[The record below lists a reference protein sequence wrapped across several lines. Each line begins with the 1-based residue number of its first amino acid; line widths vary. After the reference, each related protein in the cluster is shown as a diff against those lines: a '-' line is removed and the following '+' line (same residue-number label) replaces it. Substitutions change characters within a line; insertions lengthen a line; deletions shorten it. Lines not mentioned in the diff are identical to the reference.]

1 MHGFVRLGASF
12 VMHRREF
19 ATRRRRLM
27 DMMREGSVAIVP
39 TAPVRPRN
47 RDVDFPYRPDS
58 NFYYLTGFGE
68 PDAVA
73 VLAPGR
79 EQGEFVMFCRERDP
93 AAEQWHGSRLGLE
106 GACERHG
113 ADDAFP
119 IGDIDDILPGLLES
133 RSRVYYAMGHY
144 PEFDRRMFAWV
155 AKVRGGARSSGVLGE
170 LVMLDHLVHEM
181 RLFKSKAEVRAMSKA
196 AEVSAAAHERAMR
209 MCRPGMS
216 EYQIEAELLH
226 EFTRA
231 GCRAPAYPSIVGP
244 AARMRARCTTPT
256 TPIGCG
262 TGTCCS
268 STPARSTTSTASDIT
283 RTFPVNGRFSR
294 AQRELYSVVLA
305 AQEAAIDSVGPGRT
319 VDDVHMAAVRVLVD
333 GLVDLGA
340 LKGRAK
346 RLIDKEKY
354 KRFYMHRTGHWLG
367 MDVHDV
373 GDYRI
378 GDQSR
383 VLEPGMVMT
392 VEPGLYVAPDEEKAP
407 KRLRGIGI
415 RIEDDVLVTRT
426 GRAVLTSAAPKS
438 IDEIES
444 IVGSG

>member
-1 MHGFVRLGASF
+1 
-12 VMHRREF
+12 MHRREF
-19 ATRRRRLM
+19 AKRRRRLM
-27 DMMREGSVAIVP
+27 DMMAEGSIAIVP

-68 PDAVA
+68 PEAVA
-73 VLAPGR
+73 VIAPGR

-93 AAEQWHGSRLGLE
+93 AAEQWHGKRLGLE

-119 IGDIDDILPGLLES
+119 IGDIDDILPGLLEN
-133 RSRVYYAMGHY
+133 RTRVFYPMGHFK
-144 PEFDRRMFAWV
+144 EFDQRMLEWV
-155 AKVRGGARSSGVLGE
+155 ARVRGGARSSGGLGE
-170 LVMLDHLVHEM
+170 FVMLDHFVHEM
-181 RLFKSKAEVRAMSKA
+181 RLFKSKAEVGAMSKA
-196 AEVSAAAHERAMR
+196 AEVSAAAHRRAMR
-209 MCRPGMS
+209 ICRPGMS
-216 EYQIEAELLH
+216 EYEIEAELLH

-231 GCRAPAYPSIVGP
+231 GCRAAAYPSIVAGG
-244 AARMRARCTTPT
+244 ANACTLHYTEN
-256 TPIGCG
+256 
-262 TGTCCS
+262 TGRLRDRDLLLVD
-268 STPARSTTSTASDIT
+268 AGAEHDFYASDIT
-283 RTFPVNGRFSR
+283 RTFPVNGRFSA
-294 AQRELYSVVLA
+294 AQRDVYSVVLA
-305 AQEAAIDSVGPGRT
+305 AQEAAIDTVAPGRT
-319 VDDVHMAAVRVLVD
+319 VDDVHMAAVQVLVE

-340 LKGRAK
+340 VKGRVK
-346 RLIDKEKY
+346 RIIEKEKY

-378 GDQSR
+378 DDESR

-392 VEPGLYVAPDEEKAP
+392 VEPGLYIAPDDGKAP

-415 RIEDDVLVTRT
+415 RIEDDVLVTKS
-426 GRAVLTSAAPKS
+426 GREVLTSAVPKS
-438 IDEIES
+438 IDGIEA

>member
-1 MHGFVRLGASF
+1 
-12 VMHRREF
+12 MHRREF
-19 ATRRRRLM
+19 AKRRQRLM
-27 DMMREGSVAIVP
+27 DMMGEGSIAIVP
-39 TAPVRPRN
+39 TSPVRPRN
-47 RDVDFPYRPDS
+47 RDVEFPFRPDS

-68 PDAVA
+68 PEAVA

-93 AAEQWHGSRLGLE
+93 AAEQWHGARIGLE
-106 GACERHG
+106 GVCERHG

-119 IGDIDDILPGLLES
+119 IGDLDDILPGLLENK
-133 RSRVYYAMGHY
+133 SRVYYAMGQFQG
-144 PEFDRRMFAWV
+144 FDQRMLGWV
-155 AKVRGGARSSGVLGE
+155 AQVRAGARFGGGLGE
-170 LVMLDHLVHEM
+170 FVMLDHLVHEM
-181 RLFKSKAEVRAMSKA
+181 RLFKSKAEVGVMSKA
-196 AEVSAAAHERAMR
+196 AQVSAAAHERAMR
-209 MCRPGMS
+209 ICRPGMA
-216 EYQIEAELLH
+216 EYQIEAELLY

-231 GCRAPAYPSIVGP
+231 GCRAAAYPSIVAGG
-244 AARMRARCTTPT
+244 ANACTLHYTENSDRLRDRDLLL
-256 TPIGCG
+256 IDAG
-262 TGTCCS
+262 
-268 STPARSTTSTASDIT
+268 AEHEFYASDIT

-294 AQRELYSVVLA
+294 AQRDVYSLVLA
-305 AQEAAIDSVGPGRT
+305 AQEAAIDTVAPGRT
-319 VDDVHMAAVRVLVD
+319 FDDVHMAAVRVLAE

-340 LKGRAK
+340 VKGGLKR
-346 RLIDKEKY
+346 IIQKEKY

-378 GDQSR
+378 DDQSR

-392 VEPGLYVAPDEEKAP
+392 VEPGLYIAPDDEKAP

-415 RIEDDVLVTRT
+415 RIEDDVLVTKL
-426 GRAVLTSAAPKS
+426 GREVLTSAAPKS

>member
-1 MHGFVRLGASF
+1 
-12 VMHRREF
+12 
-19 ATRRRRLM
+19 
-27 DMMREGSVAIVP
+27 MMEEGSIAIAP

-47 RDVDFPYRPDS
+47 RDVEFPFRPDS

-68 PDAVA
+68 PEAVA

-79 EQGEFVMFCRERDP
+79 EQGEFVVFCRERDP
-93 AAEQWHGSRLGLE
+93 KAEQWHGARIGLE
-106 GACERHG
+106 GVCERHG

-119 IGDIDDILPGLLES
+119 IGDIDDILPGLIES
-133 RSRVYYAMGHY
+133 KSRVYYAMGHFQ
-144 PEFDRRMFAWV
+144 EFDQRMLAWI
-155 AKVRGGARSSGVLGE
+155 ARARGGARSSGGPGE

-181 RLFKSKAEVRAMSKA
+181 RLFKSKAEIDVMSKA
-196 AEVSAAAHERAMR
+196 AQVSTAAHERAMR
-209 MCRPGMS
+209 VCRPGMT

-226 EFTRA
+226 EFIRA
-231 GCRAPAYPSIVGP
+231 GCASAAYPSIV
-244 AARMRARCTTPT
+244 ARGANACTLHY
-256 TPIGCG
+256 
-262 TGTCCS
+262 
-268 STPARSTTSTASDIT
+268 TSNSDRLRDRDLLLIDAGAEYELYASDIT
-283 RTFPVNGRFSR
+283 RTFPVSGRFSR
-294 AQRELYSVVLA
+294 AQRDVYSLVLA
-305 AQEAAIDSVGPGRT
+305 AQEAAIDTVAPGRT
-319 VDDVHMAAVRVLVD
+319 VDDVHMAAVRVLAE

-340 LKGRAK
+340 VRGRVK
-346 RLIDKEKY
+346 RILEKEKY

-378 GDQSR
+378 DDQSR

-392 VEPGLYVAPDEEKAP
+392 VEPGLYIAPDDEKAP

-415 RIEDDVLVTRT
+415 RIEDDVVVTNA
-426 GRAVLTSAAPKS
+426 GREVLTSAAPKS